1 MKNRVSLLLI
11 PVLLIPALL
20 SACASQSE
28 LAAQRLDPA
37 HPHYRSI
44 GCQHS
49 LQGSEFH
56 RDAKTLSL
64 IASPALV
71 FLSGGLLLP
80 VVAANAGLD
89 YMDRVDASNMSTRC
103 GGRGQTENDILQ
115 DVSTGAA
122 LGVITGGRGK

>member
-1 MKNRVSLLLI
+1 MLAAL
-11 PVLLIPALL
+11 AMLL
-20 SACASQSE
+20 SSCASQSE
-28 LAAQRLDPA
+28 LAAQRLDPD
-37 HPHYRSI
+37 HPQYRSV

-71 FLSGGLLLP
+71 LLSGGLLLP

-89 YMDRVDASNMSTRC
+89 YVDRVDASNMATRC
-103 GGRGQTENDILQ
+103 GGRGQTENDILR
-115 DVSTGAA
+115 DVSAGAA
-122 LGVITGGRGK
+122 LGVVSGGGGK

>member
-1 MKNRVSLLLI
+1 MTTRLGTPTLI
-11 PVLLIPALL
+11 ALVALL
-20 SACASQSE
+20 SSACASQSE
-28 LAAQRLDPA
+28 LTAQRLDPD
-37 HPHYRSI
+37 HPSYRST

-49 LQGSEFH
+49 LQGGEFH

-89 YMDRVDASNMSTRC
+89 YVDRVDASNMATRC
-103 GGRGQTENDILQ
+103 GGRGQTENDILR

-122 LGVITGGRGK
+122 LGVVTGGGGK